1 LGIEPHFEPWKY
13 FFTVSLHKRREK
25 KAKLSVPVGCTSIHL
40 WSGRAAGYNS
50 IVVIKSNKGWHKLGF
65 YLNNDTT
72 TCLLEFTGCT
82 IEEVPDQWGHD
93 PVEKEKRRLYDLIDV
108 VTLQRSGSVHGASIL
123 GAYHAR
129 GVAPLMACTL
139 SLFKMTPNAPLEE
152 TVLALGPHR
161 NSKIK
166 QCIRDAIDVLD
177 DTFKFLISS
186 TLRCAWMWVSLIW

>member
-93 PVEKEKRRLYDLIDV
+93 PVEKEKRRLYDL
-108 VTLQRSGSVHGASIL
+108 
-123 GAYHAR
+123 
-129 GVAPLMACTL
+129 MACTL